1 MKLRARALSVLL
13 SVALPAGATA
23 QDRKGLEENFD
34 CLIQPMMVLKL
45 GTPVPGLLSEVLV
58 ERGAIVKKGDVV
70 ARLESTIEEAAMAL
84 AKARAVNDSTV
95 QSNRARLE
103 FAARKSERMI
113 KLRRTDNVPVA
124 TADEAETAARV
135 AESEL
140 RESEVNLE
148 LARLELARAS
158 EILKQRSIRSP
169 IDGVIVERTLG
180 PGEYAFDQAHLLT
193 VSEMDPLK
201 VEVFVPLSQFRR
213 IHVGMVGE
221 VRPEQPVGGSYSAK
235 VTIVDRVFDAA
246 SSTIGVRLELP
257 NPGYVL
263 PAGLKCQVRFP
274 SAD

>member
-1 MKLRARALSVLL
+1 
-13 SVALPAGATA
+13 
-23 QDRKGLEENFD
+23 
-34 CLIQPMMVLKL
+34 
-45 GTPVPGLLSEVLV
+45 
-58 ERGAIVKKGDVV
+58 
-70 ARLESTIEEAAMAL
+70 MAL
-84 AKARAVNDSTV
+84 AKARAENDSSV

-113 KLRRTDNVPVA
+113 KLRRTDNVPAA

-148 LARLELARAS
+148 LARLELARAR

-213 IHVGMVGE
+213 IHVGMVAE

-246 SSTIGVRLELP
+246 SSTIGVRLELA
-257 NPGYVL
+257 NPGYEL

-274 SAD
+274 SVD